1 VKPTI
6 ITDSEGKPETVI
18 RDNDSVIFFNF
29 RPDRARQ
36 LTWAFVNKDFEGF
49 PREKHP
55 KVYYV
60 CMAQYDET
68 LNLPIAFPPEELKNV
83 LGEVLSKHGLTQLR
97 IAETEKYA
105 HVTFF
110 LNGGQER
117 CYEGEDRC
125 LIPSPKIST
134 YDLKPEMSAYEVTD
148 EVIKRIKTGKYDV
161 IILNFANMD
170 MVGHTG
176 VFDAAVKA
184 VEAVDN
190 CVGRIS
196 AVLREV
202 GGVALITADH
212 GNAEQ
217 MEDSS
222 TNEPHTAHTS
232 NLVRCIYAGNHEV
245 KALKNGKL
253 CDIAPTLLE
262 ILKIKKPEDMKGESL
277 IIKE

>member
-1 VKPTI
+1 
-6 ITDSEGKPETVI
+6 
-18 RDNDSVIFFNF
+18 
-29 RPDRARQ
+29 
-36 LTWAFVNKDFEGF
+36 
-49 PREKHP
+49 
-55 KVYYV
+55 
-60 CMAQYDET
+60 
-68 LNLPIAFPPEELKNV
+68 
-83 LGEVLSKHGLTQLR
+83 
-97 IAETEKYA
+97 
-105 HVTFF
+105 
-110 LNGGQER
+110 
-117 CYEGEDRC
+117 
-125 LIPSPKIST
+125 
-134 YDLKPEMSAYEVTD
+134 
-148 EVIKRIKTGKYDV
+148 
-161 IILNFANMD
+161 
-170 MVGHTG
+170 
-176 VFDAAVKA
+176 
-184 VEAVDN
+184 
-190 CVGRIS
+190 VGRIS